1 MPESAPPAQSQPAGR
16 SAGANGCLKDV
27 CLYWGLALATV
38 LTASAFG
45 AWLAWTL
52 RHTGAL
58 PPLVALIALALLIWV
73 CHLTHLPS
81 LGSLFL
87 RRPGLPP
94 PATWLMLAAALLAYF
109 AKKLSAAIGI
119 HAIGGLEA
127 AGPAAVLALMGYSLL
142 LPRLLARQAR
152 RRPRLVPSTPETA
165 SGAGDGASPSANPRT
180 AGATQPATTLGAAP
194 SADPKDAPW
203 DAPANDTE
211 RRDRLLRWL
220 SAPEN
225 PIDRAADDLFDTAG
239 KAARLLE
246 LLRPASACAPAGTV
260 CLQGPR
266 GSGKSTLLRL
276 AMERERSESPGAARR
291 LATLRFCTISLWD
304 YADTQAAIKG
314 AFGEV
319 LALIRDRTDILPLQG
334 APTGVARAIFSAARL
349 PAFVGANSAP
359 PLHLWLPALSEL
371 LVRAGLR
378 VILCIED
385 DDRIAAVARQ
395 ASHGEVLQGLLDQLK
410 LLPGFGYVIC
420 VSTPVW
426 SEPSPGDIQ
435 SPPPSIGA
443 PAEEKWKN
451 YNERWKAASRGGKIS
466 AQTAPALEGEEETI
480 VRLEAAGLA
489 REQRSR
495 WAAEAGFLPMSR
507 LCQYRLLVSPQLEYQ
522 AVLRV
527 FRLWM
532 VQQVWPDLC
541 LNGAGQLCGLES
553 RQRRI
558 SFEAF
563 IRERSEGGV
572 MGGLTP
578 RTLRNGLR
586 EARRRWLNIVATVQ
600 GGETLGG
607 GVPQDWR
614 KAWAEGRIGIDFDSV
629 LVACL
634 VSACYPERWQEFLGS
649 MGRSAQSGTFQ
660 QNFARQ
666 LLRAD
671 PAQPPPPAYVA
682 KGEPSAQLVA
692 LSWMFGLSPT
702 VWSILATRPGGITGD
717 NAEEN
722 WRLFAGS

>member
-1 MPESAPPAQSQPAGR
+1 M
-16 SAGANGCLKDV
+16 
-27 CLYWGLALATV
+27 
-38 LTASAFG
+38 
-45 AWLAWTL
+45 
-52 RHTGAL
+52 
-58 PPLVALIALALLIWV
+58 
-73 CHLTHLPS
+73 
-81 LGSLFL
+81 
-87 RRPGLPP
+87 
-94 PATWLMLAAALLAYF
+94 
-109 AKKLSAAIGI
+109 
-119 HAIGGLEA
+119 
-127 AGPAAVLALMGYSLL
+127 
-142 LPRLLARQAR
+142 
-152 RRPRLVPSTPETA
+152 
-165 SGAGDGASPSANPRT
+165 
-180 AGATQPATTLGAAP
+180 GAAP

-291 LATLRFCTISLWD
+291 LATLRFCTISLCD

-395 ASHGEVLQGLLDQLK
+395 ASHGEVIQGLLDQLK

-495 WAAEAGFLPMSR
+495 WAEGVGFLPISR
-507 LCQYRLLVSPQLEYQ
+507 LCQHSILVSPQPEYE

-532 VQQVWPDLC
+532 AQQVWPDLC
-541 LNGAGQLCGLES
+541 DLNTAGQRCGLES
-553 RQRRI
+553 AKRQAF
-558 SFEAF
+558 FEAF
-563 IRERSEGGV
+563 LRERSEGGV
-572 MGGLTP
+572 MGDLTP

-586 EARRRWLNIVATVQ
+586 EARRRWRKIVATVQ

-614 KAWAEGRIGIDFDSV
+614 KAWAESRIGIDFDSV

-634 VSACYPERWQEFLGS
+634 VSACYPERWQEFARAGGNATYPTSFDRNL
-649 MGRSAQSGTFQ
+649 TQ
-660 QNFARQ
+660 QMM
-666 LLRAD
+666 RAN
-671 PAQPPPPAYVA
+671 PSSPPPGTMMIHGA
-682 KGEPSAQLVA
+682 LVTQRYEIC
-692 LSWMFGLSPT
+692 WFGFSQS
-702 VWSILATRPGGITGD
+702 VRNVLAIQAGRGGGNTRPGGIVGAG
-717 NAEEN
+717 AEQN